1 MGPVPTAR
9 DDRSPY
15 PVSLVD
21 FVGRFGTT
29 DARRNIISGF
39 LRFRAELTKAGLV
52 IGFQWI
58 NGSFLEHIE
67 QTERRDPRDIDV
79 VTFFHLP
86 EDQTQEELLR
96 RASWITDR
104 RGTKNRYSVD
114 AYYVNLDA
122 DSSESLVAQAA
133 YWNSLWSHRWDGRWK
148 GYVQI
153 DLAPTDDSTARASLS
168 TATPTGDDE

>member
-1 MGPVPTAR
+1 M
-9 DDRSPY
+9 
-15 PVSLVD
+15 D
-21 FVGRFGTT
+21 FVTGFGTT
-29 DARRNIISGF
+29 DTRRNIISGF
-39 LRFRAELTKAGLV
+39 LRFRSELTKAGLV
-52 IGFQWI
+52 TGFQWI

-67 QTERRDPRDIDV
+67 QIEGRNPRDIDV

-86 EDQTQEELLR
+86 EDQTQEALLR

-104 RGTKNRYSVD
+104 RDTKNRYSVD

-122 DSSESLVAQAA
+122 DSSESLVTQAA

-153 DLAPTDDSTARASLS
+153 DLAPTDDSTARASLATAS
-168 TATPTGDDE
+168 TTGDEE